1 MHYSPTYVE
10 ERVTLSLN
18 GLEKNTTLPYLTTI
32 SQQRT
37 FSLDFAMISLLS
49 HVLNWS
55 IVFVLSNSPLMPNWP
70 PGLLLG
76 SLNKDRIGHVKIGLE
91 LEVFSNLSE
100 FPYDFHRYWTVFPL

>member
-10 ERVTLSLN
+10 ERVTLSLD
-18 GLEKNTTLPYLTTI
+18 GLENNTPRPYLTTI

-76 SLNKDRIGHVKIGLE
+76 SLNIDRIGHVKIGIIFLCIGN
-91 LEVFSNLSE
+91 SQ
-100 FPYDFHRYWTVFPL
+100 